1 MSQQQA
7 VNYFARWMIRRDLP
21 DIASWEMDT
30 PYGWDT
36 ERYIQAMRVRN
47 QIALIV
53 ECGQQVV
60 GVIVYRLLADRIEI
74 RRISVHPDHRRKGVG
89 KMLIEKLK
97 GRVQGS
103 NTRFTLRTRV
113 RENNLK
119 AQLFFKA
126 MGFAGK
132 LREGKIR
139 FEWVLW

>member
-1 MSQQQA
+1 MEQQA

-89 KMLIEKLK
+89 RILIEKLK
-97 GRVQGS
+97 TRLQGS
-103 NTRFTLRTRV
+103 HTRFTLRTRV

-132 LREGKIR
+132 LRKGKIR